1 MSQSA
6 GTAYVDIVARLDSLD
21 SGLASAKQA
30 ALKSGSE
37 AGTAFGSEF
46 ADGAN
51 KAVDT
56 QVEDVREVT
65 ISATVD
71 PANIQQSGASAGQRF
86 SEEFSNKASAI
97 LKSFAGPA
105 FAATLAKATA
115 SVLRS
120 DKSMPD
126 AILDAIKSIPFVGAF
141 ADLGSAIYEATYGA
155 ADKAAEDLIAQQAKA
170 NEARTSF
177 AADRQ
182 KEFNAAQN
190 AAAALIYE
198 QRRLEIETELNLV
211 RETGDKEAIV
221 RAEYA
226 ANIAKQELELTERQA
241 KGINDV
247 ELNALLKLN
256 QAKRVAWEE
265 EGNARLMNVWK
276 EAAEKEK
283 ADQERRDAEA
293 AEQAEKERK
302 DAEAIATRA
311 KSAQEQLEIARLE
324 RDEAAKA
331 AGADAKTVKEAAE
344 AKERGL
350 RAIEREKALR
360 DAQSDAERKA
370 IEERFA
376 LEEETAAIRAR
387 ANVAG
392 EAAARSMS
400 SASTALGTFT
410 FDPYPA
416 AEQKKIQMEIA
427 SNTKK
432 MAEGM
437 ASGGFQ

>member
-6 GTAYVDIVARLDSLD
+6 GTAYVDIVARLDALE
-21 SGLASAKQA
+21 SGLSRAKAASV
-30 ALKSGSE
+30 KSGEE
-37 AGTAFGSEF
+37 AGKGFGAEW
-46 ADGAN
+46 G
-51 KAVDT
+51 KK
-56 QVEDVREVT
+56 
-65 ISATVD
+65 
-71 PANIQQSGASAGQRF
+71 F
-86 SEEFSNKASAI
+86 SEQAKGI
-97 LKSFAGPA
+97 VGQLAGPMI
-105 FAATLAKATA
+105 AAQLAKATA

-120 DKSMPD
+120 DKAMPD
-126 AILDAIKSIPFVGAF
+126 AILDAIKTIPFVGAF
-141 ADLGSAIYEATYGA
+141 ADLGSAIYESTFGA
-155 ADKAAEDLIAQQAKA
+155 ADKAAEDLIAQQTKA
-170 NEARTSF
+170 QDARVSY

-182 KEFNAAQN
+182 KESKAAEN

-198 QRRLEIETELNLV
+198 RRRLEIETELNLV
-211 RETGDKEAIV
+211 REAGDKEAIV

-226 ANIAKQELELTERQA
+226 ANIAKQDLELTERLA

-265 EGNARLMNVWK
+265 EGNARLMNIWK
-276 EAAEKEK
+276 ESAEKEK
-283 ADQERRDAEA
+283 ADQEKRDKEA
-293 AEQAEKERK
+293 AAESEKQKK
-302 DAEAIATRA
+302 DAEAIATRT
-311 KSAQEQLEIARLE
+311 KSAEDAVKIARLE

-331 AGADAKTVKEAAE
+331 AGADAKTAKEAAE

-350 RAIEREKALR
+350 RAVEKERALR
-360 DAQSDAERKA
+360 EAQSEAERKA

-387 ANVAG
+387 AEVAG